1 MIAEVQGTMDYLEG
15 TIKDLS
21 TLIKPT
27 DTTNSETTSTTT
39 IKLKDY
45 TIDTIFQDFNEP
57 TTSE

>member
-45 TIDTIFQDFNEP
+45 TIDTIF
-57 TTSE
+57 